1 MGDTDAR
8 VSSTAAKVQ
17 AATFIK
23 HQQSV
28 CPPGKAPGAEDTP
41 ARMLSPLPGLV
52 GTGFVCSVYST

>member
-1 MGDTDAR
+1 M
-8 VSSTAAKVQ
+8 
-17 AATFIK
+17 
-23 HQQSV
+23 V